1 MNSAENSGARK
12 PVRIA
17 VLNSHPIQYFA
28 PLYAYLKAAPEL
40 DVTVL
45 YLSNFSIRGGRDGG
59 FAWDVKWNLDLLAG
73 YRSVFLGHAAS
84 TRDPGGF
91 WSLVAPQVWSELR
104 SGRYDVLW
112 LHGHNYAANII
123 ALIAARTVN
132 IPILMRGDT
141 HLGLSHGI
149 IKSLLQRPVMRV
161 LYSQCDRFLAIGS
174 ANAAF
179 YRAMGV
185 PEHKIFL
192 APYCVDNDRFITS
205 ANLSN
210 DEKRRIRKQYNL
222 PLDRPI
228 VLYAAK
234 FIGGKRPA
242 DLLEAVR
249 RLKTERNLAFTVVM
263 AGSGQLEQALRA
275 FCGEHALDNVA
286 FTGFVNQL
294 ELPALYGASDIFV
307 LPSEQEHWGLA
318 VNEAMCASLPIIV
331 SREVGCV
338 PDLVKDGINGY
349 TPATGD
355 VEGLTRALR
364 CLIEDED
371 LRRRQGKASL
381 ARIQQWGYRECLDGI
396 RSALAGLKFRLVAPT
411 NLKHTIIGLPENRS

>member
-1 MNSAENSGARK
+1 
-12 PVRIA
+12 VRVA

-28 PLYAYLKAAPEL
+28 PLYSYLNAAPDL

-45 YLSNFSIRGGRDGG
+45 YLSNFSIRGGRDCG
-59 FAWDVKWNLDLLAG
+59 FARDVQWNVDLLAG

-84 TRDPGGF
+84 TREPGGF
-91 WSLVAPQVWSELR
+91 WSLIAPQVWGELR

-123 ALIAARTVN
+123 ALIAAKSVN

-141 HLGLSHGI
+141 HLGLSYGV
-149 IKSLLQRPVMRV
+149 IKSLLQRPVMRL
-161 LYSQCDRFLAIGS
+161 LYGQCDRLLAIGS

-179 YRAMGV
+179 YRAIGV
-185 PEHKIFL
+185 PAHKIFL
-192 APYCVDNDRFITS
+192 VPYCVDNDRFMTS

-210 DEKRRIRKQYNL
+210 DEKGIVRKKYNL
-222 PLDRPI
+222 PLDQPV

-234 FIGGKRPA
+234 FIGCKRPA
-242 DLLEAVR
+242 DLLCAVR
-249 RLKTERNLAFTVVM
+249 RLNTESNLPFTVVM
-263 AGSGQLEQALRA
+263 AGSGELERELRA
-275 FCGEHALDNVA
+275 FCTEQALDNIV

-307 LPSEQEHWGLA
+307 LPSELEHWGLA
-318 VNEAMCASLPIIV
+318 VNEAMCASLPIVV
-331 SREVGCV
+331 SRKVGCV

-349 TPATGD
+349 TPAAGD
-355 VEGLTRALR
+355 LEGLTRALR
-364 CLIEDED
+364 CLIEDEG
-371 LRRRQGKASL
+371 LRRRQGNASL

-396 RSALAGLKFRLVAPT
+396 RSALAGLEYRPLAPT
-411 NLKHTIIGLPENRS
+411 NLVRTPSKLPESLS